1 MHELRQDNCLIG
13 TPIEKKQSEMARFAH
28 RA

>member
-1 MHELRQDNCLIG
+1 MHELRQGNCPIG
-13 TPIEKKQSEMARFAH
+13 TPIEKKQTEMARFAH